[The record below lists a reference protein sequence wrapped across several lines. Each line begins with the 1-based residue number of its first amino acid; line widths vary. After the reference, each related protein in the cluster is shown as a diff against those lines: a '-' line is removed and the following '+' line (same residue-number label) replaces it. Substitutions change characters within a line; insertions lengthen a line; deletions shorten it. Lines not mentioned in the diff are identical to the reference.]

1 MVLMAAR
8 LFSSVYEVFNEK
20 LEPIGEIKNPVSP
33 GLTGLGRGTVYM
45 ERPMPALRADARI
58 DG

>member
-8 LFSSVYEVFNEK
+8 LFGSVYEMFNEK
-20 LEPIGEIKNPVSP
+20 LESIGEIKNPVHP
-33 GLTGLGRGTVYM
+33 GLTGLGRGTVYL
-45 ERPMPALRADARI
+45 ERPMPALRTNARI

>member
-8 LFSSVYEVFNEK
+8 LFSPVYEMFNEK
-20 LEPIGEIKNPVSP
+20 LESIGEIKNPVHP
-33 GLTGLGRGTVYM
+33 GLTGLGRGTVYLA
-45 ERPMPALRADARI
+45 RPIPTLRADARL

>member
-8 LFSSVYEVFNEK
+8 LFSPVYEMFNEK
-20 LEPIGEIKNPVSP
+20 LEPIGEIKNPVHP
-33 GLTGLGRGTVYM
+33 GATGLGRGTVYL
-45 ERPMPALRADARI
+45 ERPMPALRGDTRM